1 MATDDKKTNAPV
13 PASGADE
20 VKQLKEE
27 LKQSKDTVADLTSK
41 VSDLQGTIISP
52 QYQEFL
58 TSQKQP
64 PQTFQ
69 PTDFAAG
76 RTGEKEV
83 DLESMDRKEYSTWLL
98 GEMDKRLGPRID
110 QVSQDTKRYQID
122 RDIKDVKG
130 KYKDFET
137 YDKLMGKDAS
147 RIINE
152 GPTALDMYL
161 IQKGRETVQSQKTE
175 QKTEE
180 TVTEKPTGASNAP
193 VPPEKMTLKENVSKK
208 WDEMG
213 IDEKFPPPKQ

>member
-1 MATDDKKTNAPV
+1 MATDDKKTNATV

-27 LKQSKDTVADLTSK
+27 LKLSKDTVADLTSK

-52 QYQEFL
+52 QYQEYL
-58 TSQKQP
+58 NTQKQP

-76 RTGEKEV
+76 RTGEV

-180 TVTEKPTGASNAP
+180 TKTEKPTGASNAP
-193 VPPEKMTLKENVSKK
+193 VPPEKRTLKESAEKA
-208 WDEMG
+208 WDEAG